1 MCFARL
7 EGPRT
12 SSRTTIANLDGSFV
26 ENALVFIEPNIG
38 SKVLRGF
45 FLLEQA
51 LDMKAKWGDRASSVT
66 EILKDVEQ
74 VLNVFKK
81 LKEESLQILLDEAFM
96 DIEVFFSEILS
107 PEWMGSTTSGEF
119 TNSI

>member
-1 MCFARL
+1 
-7 EGPRT
+7 
-12 SSRTTIANLDGSFV
+12 
-26 ENALVFIEPNIG
+26 
-38 SKVLRGF
+38 
-45 FLLEQA
+45 
-51 LDMKAKWGDRASSVT
+51 MKAKWGDRASSVT

-96 DIEVFFSEILS
+96 DIEVFFREILS